1 MFNNNKILVVI
12 PADGGSKEIPR
23 KNIRLLYNKPLI
35 YYAITIAKS
44 SQYVDDVVVATDDN
58 DISMIS
64 EKYGANVIRC
74 SADLSGENTPLDS
87 IVYNTMIQKEKITF
101 DEYDIVITLDPSS
114 PLIKTQ
120 TLNRVIEKFNDFS
133 IDNVITVVDDRHL
146 SWGFDE
152 NNQRF
157 FPNYIERVSND
168 KLPKSFRETGGIL
181 ASRRHCVH
189 ENTRLG
195 TNIDLIEVSKAE
207 SVYICNFDDWWIADN
222 YLQRKKIAFVVNAY
236 EDIGTGHIDRCL
248 SIASRLILHDVLFL
262 LDKHYQLGID
272 IISEFNFPFEIY
284 NNEKELHNILNQ
296 YSPQLVINDILDTS
310 EDYVSSLKDEGYFVV
325 NFDDLG
331 LGTNH
336 ADVVFDSFYEHDF
349 GEENVF
355 SGYKYFVL
363 KDEFYFRSS
372 KFINEGVSNV
382 LVAFGTSD
390 PDNLTEKVVDSILS
404 TNYEG
409 RVNVILG
416 LANNNLERLI
426 SKYERN
432 PLIQIYRDVSNISE
446 FMYNADIIF
455 TSAGRV
461 MYEVCSMGVPTICL
475 CQNERELTHK
485 FVNENNGFINLGLG
499 NDVENQQ
506 IIDEF
511 IRLFNNFDLRV
522 EMNSKML
529 SIDLKN
535 GFENIWSVITDQY
548 RKFELNNQNK

>member
-35 YYAITIAKS
+35 YYAINIAKS

-236 EDIGTGHIDRCL
+236 EEIGTGHIDRCL

-372 KFINEGVSNV
+372 KFINEGVRNV

-499 NDVENQQ
+499 NDVKNQQ

>member
-35 YYAITIAKS
+35 YYAINIAKS

-74 SADLSGENTPLDS
+74 SADLFGENTPLDS
-87 IVYNTMIQKEKITF
+87 IVYNTIIQKEKITF

-236 EDIGTGHIDRCL
+236 EEIGTGHIDRCL

-284 NNEKELHNILNQ
+284 NNEKELHDILNQ

-499 NDVENQQ
+499 NDVKNQQ

>member
-236 EDIGTGHIDRCL
+236 EEIGTGHIDRCL

>member
-74 SADLSGENTPLDS
+74 SADLSGGNTPLDS

>member
-35 YYAITIAKS
+35 YYAINIAKS

-101 DEYDIVITLDPSS
+101 DEYDIVITLDSSS

-236 EDIGTGHIDRCL
+236 EEIGTGHIDRCL

-499 NDVENQQ
+499 NDVKNQQ

>member
-236 EDIGTGHIDRCL
+236 EEIGTGHIDRCL

-284 NNEKELHNILNQ
+284 NNEKKLHNILNQ

-499 NDVENQQ
+499 SDVENQQ